1 MINSDNKL
9 CGATRDM
16 VYDYAADNYGTEPE
30 HLWKAFP
37 LYSVFRRAD
46 NKKWY
51 AIVMD
56 IQKNKLGL
64 DGDERVDVLSAKCSP
79 ATQEALLAQPG
90 FLPAYHMNRKN
101 WITVLLDGTVD
112 VDTVCKL
119 IDESYA
125 LASGAAQ
132 KVKRVRK
139 IGI

>member
-1 MINSDNKL
+1 MSNQDKL
-9 CGATRDM
+9 CGATRDT

-51 AIVMD
+51 AAVMD

-64 DGDERVDVLSAKCSP
+64 DGDERVDILDAKCSP
-79 ATQEALLAQPG
+79 ATQQALLALPG
-90 FLPAYHMNRKN
+90 FLPAYHMSRKN

-112 VDTVCKL
+112 ADTVCKL

-125 LASGAAQ
+125 LAGGSAPKA
-132 KVKRVRK
+132 KRVRR
-139 IGI
+139 IGM